1 MTGTFDNWS
10 KSVKL
15 QKDGDSFTKTV
26 DIPSTTSAGTVHYK
40 VRLGETEAPRLSG
53 CSAQA
58 RKLPYLA
65 PMLTISAQFVADGD
79 WKHDPNGKTET
90 DHEGNINNV
99 IYPQDLNPSLSSAA
113 MSSTGPE
120 AT

>member
-1 MTGTFDNWS
+1 MR
-10 KSVKL
+10 K
-15 QKDGDSFTKTV
+15 
-26 DIPSTTSAGTVHYK
+26 H
-40 VRLGETEAPRLSG
+40 RAPWCLPRAV
-53 CSAQA
+53 AQRCTCEP